1 MFNKYATELIVS
13 KHNVLSTSTVN
24 TNYIQSATSS
34 NKSHLSWFN
43 NLEKATRVHLR
54 KESSAKWSL
63 STPPKDLPLGSNP
76 GTQQQQQRNMAGEKI
91 TSMSKL
97 PSQHIPPAVLPANP
111 QWFADSR
118 TRIPKQNFNKRLGGG
133 KWRGEKMPG
142 HNRLQLDDVIP
153 FTFSIPCTQKWPQW
167 INQKPRKTW
176 RRNCLVDPHC
186 DPLSKTGQDLW
197 QGKGLLPQLAH
208 VSFFF
213 LLTYNLSESRF
224 FFMNALLLLFIYF
237 SSCRARCGLLVFC
250 CLRHTRPTYFFL
262 HYELFCHPREAK
274 EIDSFD
280 RWYVYNSRA
289 FLLVDCIKKIVN
301 CREKVHVWML

>member
-13 KHNVLSTSTVN
+13 KHNFLSTSTVN

-133 KWRGEKMPG
+133 KWRGKKMPG

-213 LLTYNLSESRF
+213 LLTYNLSESR
-224 FFMNALLLLFIYF
+224 
-237 SSCRARCGLLVFC
+237 V
-250 CLRHTRPTYFFL
+250 FFL
-262 HYELFCHPREAK
+262 WMHYCYYLY
-274 EIDSFD
+274 I
-280 RWYVYNSRA
+280 
-289 FLLVDCIKKIVN
+289 FLLVERVVDFWYFVVYDTRDRHTFSCITSCSVIHGRRKKSILLIDGTFTI
-301 CREKVHVWML
+301 REHSSLLTA